1 MNSEINIK
9 DKYRKIVLDKIQDN
23 EEKLSE
29 ISEKLFSKELSEK
42 DKNGLACE
50 WLKLNGF
57 NDGIEWLLKITSEF
71 EDDILKVK
79 KND

>member
-1 MNSEINIK
+1 MNSEINVK
-9 DKYRKIVLDKIQDN
+9 DEYRKIVLEKIEEN
-23 EEKLSE
+23 ERALSE
-29 ISEKLFSKELSEK
+29 ISEKLFFKELSAK

-71 EDDILKVK
+71 EDDILKAK